1 MRFDYY
7 PDSDPLYIELNP
19 GKERKPGGSQEVV
32 GWGEHDIVIGIDGDG
47 TPIGIEIDSFASRI
61 VDLTK
66 LEAEGPVFG
75 LVRPGSTQ
83 KRVN

>member
-19 GKERKPGGSQEVV
+19 GKERKLGGSQEVV
-32 GWGEHDIVIGIDGDG
+32 GWGEHDIVIDIDGDG

-83 KRVN
+83 KWVS

>member
-7 PDSDPLYIELNP
+7 PDSDSLYIELNP
-19 GKERKPGGSQEVV
+19 RKERKPGGSQEVV

>member
-1 MRFDYY
+1 VRFDYY
-7 PDSDPLYIELNP
+7 PDSDSLYIELNP

>member
-7 PDSDPLYIELNP
+7 PDSDSLYIESNP

-66 LEAEGPVFG
+66 LEAEGPVFR

-83 KRVN
+83 KWVS

>member
-7 PDSDPLYIELNP
+7 PDSDSLYIELNP

-83 KRVN
+83 KRVS

>member
-1 MRFDYY
+1 M
-7 PDSDPLYIELNP
+7 
-19 GKERKPGGSQEVV
+19 V
-32 GWGEHDIVIGIDGDG
+32 GWGEHDIVIDIDGDG

-83 KRVN
+83 KRVS

>member
-7 PDSDPLYIELNP
+7 PDSGSLYIELNP

-83 KRVN
+83 KRVS